1 MSGEHKIFGGGKDRK
16 GSFIMKKIQ
25 FVGLPVVVLV
35 FFLMLVGCPTDGGN
49 DDDIIKISTAEQ
61 FNAIRN
67 QLDGHYVLEAD
78 IDLSGYANWDPIGQ
92 FEALSEEEPE
102 SPNPAKVFTGTFD
115 GNGHTI
121 SNVTINHP
129 NDIPVGVGLFGFAVG
144 GSIRNLTLQNVT
156 VTGFF
161 LVGGLVGGQA
171 CTVENITLVGNN
183 TITGVNGTG
192 GIVGVSMA
200 GLKNCSA
207 TANIVVSNMEIPGV
221 DNGYA
226 GIVAGGREGP
236 TPLINCTASG
246 SITANGD
253 SCILGGVIGAALG
266 KDEIRGCEAKNVT
279 INAPKGKGNIGG
291 LLGFVGPIEG
301 EEDADA
307 PALVTNCKVENIA
320 ITVAND
326 TVSVGGLAG
335 GSLNGSIAPSEHT
348 GDKTLFAI
356 KNCQASGTITGGTT
370 SVGSIVGYAYK
381 STVENSTST
390 VTRTGGV
397 LNQIGSSET

>member
-1 MSGEHKIFGGGKDRK
+1 MRTKRYF
-16 GSFIMKKIQ
+16 F
-25 FVGLPVVVLV
+25 GLPAVLLAV
-35 FFLMLVGCPTDGGN
+35 SVSLTMGLVLTGCGGDDGDGP
-49 DDDIIKISTAEQ
+49 IKIRTAAQ

-67 QLDGHYVLEAD
+67 NLDGHYVLEAD
-78 IDLSGYANWDPIGQ
+78 IDLSGYDNWEPIGI

-102 SPNPAKVFTGTFD
+102 SPNPAKVFSGTFD

-129 NDIPVGVGLFGFAVG
+129 DIPVGVGLFGFAVG
-144 GSIRNLTLQNVT
+144 GSIRNLTIQNVN
-156 VTGFF
+156 VIGFF

-200 GLKNCSA
+200 GLKNCTA
-207 TANIVVSNMEIPGV
+207 TANIVVSNMEIPSV

-236 TPLINCTASG
+236 TPLINCIASG
-246 SITANGD
+246 SITASGD
-253 SCILGGVIGAALG
+253 SCILGGVCGAALG
-266 KDEIRGCEAKNVT
+266 KDEVRGCEAVNVT

-307 PALVTNCKVENIA
+307 PALVIDCKVENIT
-320 ITVAND
+320 IMVASD
-326 TVSVGGLAG
+326 TVNVGGLAG
-335 GSLNGSIAPSEHT
+335 GSLNGSIAPAEHT

-356 KNCQASGTITGGTT
+356 KNCQASGTITNGTT
-370 SVGSIVGYAYK
+370 SVGSIAGHAYK

-390 VTRTGGV
+390 VTWSGGT
-397 LNQIGSSET
+397 LNQIGSSDNG